1 MGGLF
6 NLRNAF
12 PPLLPAHQTLLLIGC
27 RELAKGIAWRHPYHA
42 TCRCSLLSNSTES
55 IKSA

>member
-6 NLRNAF
+6 NLSNAF
-12 PPLLPAHQTLLLIGC
+12 PALLPAHQTLLLIGC
-27 RELAKGIAWRHPYHA
+27 CELAKGIARRRPYHA

-55 IKSA
+55 VKSA